1 MWNWKRSV
9 RSFLC
14 FLIGAVALFS
24 IDTQRAAAEGATD
37 TYNYSF
43 WGTTVKSPAAYTAE
57 KIINGQQFD
66 IGAFAD
72 PNDIHVTENQD
83 IYVVDTGNQRI
94 VILNKNLELVHVID
108 SFMNNGQED
117 TFNQPEG
124 IFVNELNDI
133 YIADTGNKRI
143 VHLNDNYELEKI
155 VDSPQSEVIK
165 QDFDFKPVRV
175 VVDKAQRIY
184 VMASGVFD
192 GFMEF
197 NADGE
202 FTTFIGAN
210 RVQVNPIEYLWKQ
223 LATKE
228 QRSQMVQFIPTE
240 FTNLDINE
248 QGFIYATNGDSFGDT
263 IKKLNAQGNDILRR
277 EGYFN
282 PRGDENYYVDDGPSR
297 LIDIDVWHSEIYS
310 VLDSKRGRVFTY
322 NGDGHLMYIFGG
334 LGNLRGEFVNPIAIE
349 RLGNDFLVLDR
360 ALGEITVFEPTVYG
374 TTLNEAVKAYYN
386 GEEEDAYHLYQET
399 INMNANLDF
408 AYTGIGKALLRQ
420 GKYKEAMEYFK
431 VSKDQMNYS
440 KAFLLHRKQVLRGY
454 FPYIMTGIVAF
465 VLLWFGWKV
474 FRNVRGGRRI
484 NAVD

>member
-1 MWNWKRSV
+1 
-9 RSFLC
+9 
-14 FLIGAVALFS
+14 
-24 IDTQRAAAEGATD
+24 
-37 TYNYSF
+37 
-43 WGTTVKSPAAYTAE
+43 
-57 KIINGQQFD
+57 
-66 IGAFAD
+66 
-72 PNDIHVTENQD
+72 
-83 IYVVDTGNQRI
+83 
-94 VILNKNLELVHVID
+94 
-108 SFMNNGQED
+108 
-117 TFNQPEG
+117 
-124 IFVNELNDI
+124 
-133 YIADTGNKRI
+133 
-143 VHLNDNYELEKI
+143 ELEKI

-399 INMNANLDF
+399 INM
-408 AYTGIGKALLRQ
+408 
-420 GKYKEAMEYFK
+420 
-431 VSKDQMNYS
+431 
-440 KAFLLHRKQVLRGY
+440 
-454 FPYIMTGIVAF
+454 
-465 VLLWFGWKV
+465 
-474 FRNVRGGRRI
+474 
-484 NAVD
+484 